1 MGNFSFLK
9 NIDKDLF
16 EIIDEAELL
25 YRDEYFEQC
34 MTQARRFGEN
44 VCKKVLGSKYT
55 PDSTF
60 DNMLADL
67 SYMTNGSEQE
77 KEFLEDLYFLKKCG
91 NNSAHAGK
99 VKKDGIEAL
108 ECLQRAFEVAINYC
122 VYNKKAAQNILSKR
136 YDTELLIT
144 GKKSKKTL
152 SSRYEQEKSKS
163 SKKSKQLVKQSH
175 KMVTQKSKKGLSLF
189 WKTTIIFSVISIL
202 LLTAII
208 ILVKI

>member
-91 NNSAHAGK
+91 NNSAHGGK